1 MARRL
6 HGVAKETQKGI
17 ITHIIRRPEPPE
29 AVHRHYGSLLLGLSG
44 GEKTEGEAGEEKRG
58 EERRGEERRGEERMG
73 GRRCMSET
81 VTDYS
86 E

>member
-6 HGVAKETQKGI
+6 RGVAKETQKGI

-44 GEKTEGEAGEEKRG
+44 GEKTEGEAGEE
-58 EERRGEERRGEERMG
+58 RRGEE
-73 GRRCMSET
+73 GRRMSET

-86 E
+86 EWRRQTAKTNS

>member
-6 HGVAKETQKGI
+6 RGVAKETQKGI

-44 GEKTEGEAGEEKRG
+44 GEKTEGEERRR
-58 EERRGEERRGEERMG
+58 EERRGGGEEVHVRDG
-73 GRRCMSET
+73 
-81 VTDYS
+81 D
-86 E
+86 